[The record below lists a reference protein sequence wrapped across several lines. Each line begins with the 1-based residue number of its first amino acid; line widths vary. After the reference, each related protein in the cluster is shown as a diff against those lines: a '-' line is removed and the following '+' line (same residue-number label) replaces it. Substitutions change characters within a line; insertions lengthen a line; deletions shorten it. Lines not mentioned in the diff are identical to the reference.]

1 MLRKMKFGAV
11 AAFLLTIIAISC
23 QKGLKGP
30 DNDSNALIDISA
42 DEVKKGQPLAA
53 SVSEYSGHVTWSVSP
68 QQGVDIDAEANE
80 ATITF
85 LRAGNFTL
93 TALTSNGPVSRPI
106 SVKDS
111 SWGGGDSTG
120 GGGDSTGGGGDSTGG
135 GFDSGYV
142 ASLAGD
148 QITMRPVSDSG
159 GLAFFSITRNKYEC
173 RNNYLLYTQRADTG
187 LNVNFTGVQIPGNC
201 FGGRTKARAYI
212 FDKTYRPGTYPVK
225 VKLNGVLYQ
234 GSVRVTATEYIF
246 TWPHTSGVIISPKRI
261 AR

>member
-1 MLRKMKFGAV
+1 MSGKMKFGVV
-11 AAFLLTIIAISC
+11 AAFMLTIVAISC

-30 DNDSNALIDISA
+30 DNSSNESIAVSA
-42 DEVKKGQPLAA
+42 DEVKKGEPLAA
-53 SVSEYSGHVTWSVSP
+53 SVSEYSGNVTWSVSP

-85 LRAGNFTL
+85 LRAGSYTL
-93 TALTSNGPVSRPI
+93 TALTSNGVVSRPV

-111 SWGGGDSTG
+111 SM

-173 RNNYLLYTQRADTG
+173 RNNYLLYTQLADTG
-187 LNVNFTGVQIPGNC
+187 LNVSFTGVQIPGDC